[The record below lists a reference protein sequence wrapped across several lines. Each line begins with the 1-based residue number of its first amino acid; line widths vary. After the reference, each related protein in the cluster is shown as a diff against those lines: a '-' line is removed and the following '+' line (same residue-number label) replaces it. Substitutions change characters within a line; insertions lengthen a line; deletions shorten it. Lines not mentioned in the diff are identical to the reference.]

1 MIIILKI
8 TQNDKHFPEKL
19 KDIPNPPK
27 QLFLEGNKDLL
38 KETSIAIIGSR
49 KSTKNG
55 QKLAQKFAQELSA
68 QNLVIIS
75 GMAKGIDGIA
85 HKSTL
90 DVKGKT
96 IAVLG
101 CGFNHIYPEENVP
114 LYHEIL
120 KNGGLIVSE
129 YPPETKPSYQQFLQ
143 RNRIVSGLSIGV
155 LIIEAAHRS
164 GTSVTA
170 RLAQEQGRKVFVLP
184 HEIENMYGAGT
195 NQLIRKGAILVTS
208 TKEIINEC
216 EELSYKTLDN
226 TTKKKI
232 RKFATEDD
240 KIVYELIERGFNQID
255 EISQNCNKP
264 VSQIAN
270 IILLL
275 EIEGY
280 IEKTAE
286 GYKCI

>member
-8 TQNDKHFPEKL
+8 TQDDKYFPEKL
-19 KDIPNPPK
+19 KNIPNPPK

-38 KETSIAIIGSR
+38 KENSIAIIGSR

-68 QNLVIIS
+68 QNLVIVS

-101 CGFNHIYPEENVP
+101 GGFNHIYPEENTP

-120 KNGGLIVSE
+120 KHGGLIVSE
-129 YPPETKPSYQQFLQ
+129 YPPETKPAYQQFLQ

-170 RLAQEQGRKVFVLP
+170 GLAHKQGRKVFVLP
-184 HEIENMYGAGT
+184 HEIENMYGVGT

-208 TKEIINEC
+208 TEEIISEY
-216 EELSYKTLDN
+216 EELSYKTSDN
-226 TTKKKI
+226 AEEKKI

-255 EISQNCNKP
+255 EISQKSNKP

-280 IEKTAE
+280 IEKTAG

>member
-8 TQNDKHFPEKL
+8 TQDDKYFPEKL
-19 KDIPNPPK
+19 KNIPNPPK

-55 QKLAQKFAQELSA
+55 QKLAQKFAKELSA
-68 QNLVIIS
+68 QNLVIVS

-90 DVKGKT
+90 DIKGKT

-101 CGFNHIYPEENVP
+101 GGFNHIYPEENTP

-120 KNGGLIVSE
+120 KHGGLIVSE
-129 YPPETKPSYQQFLQ
+129 YPPETKPAYQQFLQ

-170 RLAQEQGRKVFVLP
+170 GLAHKQGRKVFVLP
-184 HEIENMYGAGT
+184 HEIENMYGVGT

-208 TKEIINEC
+208 TEEIINEY
-216 EELSYKTLDN
+216 EELSYKTSDN
-226 TTKKKI
+226 AEEKKI

-255 EISQNCNKP
+255 EISQKSNKP

-280 IEKTAE
+280 IEKTAG

>member
-8 TQNDKHFPEKL
+8 TQDDKYFPEKL
-19 KDIPNPPK
+19 KNIPNPPK

-38 KETSIAIIGSR
+38 KEPSIAIIGSR

-68 QNLVIIS
+68 QNLVIVS

-101 CGFNHIYPEENVP
+101 GGFNHIYPEENTP

-129 YPPETKPSYQQFLQ
+129 YPPETKPAYQQFLQ

-170 RLAQEQGRKVFVLP
+170 GLAHKQGRKVFVLP
-184 HEIENMYGAGT
+184 HEIENMYGVGT

-208 TKEIINEC
+208 TEEIISEY
-216 EELSYKTLDN
+216 EELSYKTSDN
-226 TTKKKI
+226 AEEKKI

-255 EISQNCNKP
+255 EISQKSNKP

-280 IEKTAE
+280 IEKTAG

>member
-8 TQNDKHFPEKL
+8 TQDDKYFPEKL
-19 KDIPNPPK
+19 KNIPNPPK

-38 KETSIAIIGSR
+38 KEPSIAIIGSR

-68 QNLVIIS
+68 QNLVIVS

-101 CGFNHIYPEENVP
+101 GGFNHIYPEENTP

-120 KNGGLIVSE
+120 KHGGLIVSE
-129 YPPETKPSYQQFLQ
+129 YPPETKPAYQQFLQ

-170 RLAQEQGRKVFVLP
+170 GLAHKQGRKVFVLP
-184 HEIENMYGAGT
+184 HEIENMYGVGT

-208 TKEIINEC
+208 TEEIISEY
-216 EELSYKTLDN
+216 EELSYKTSDN
-226 TTKKKI
+226 AEEKKI

-255 EISQNCNKP
+255 EISQKSNKP

-280 IEKTAE
+280 IEKTAG

>member
-8 TQNDKHFPEKL
+8 TQDDKYFPEKL
-19 KDIPNPPK
+19 KNIPNPPK

-68 QNLVIIS
+68 QNLVIVS

-101 CGFNHIYPEENVP
+101 GGFNHIYPEENTP

-120 KNGGLIVSE
+120 KHGGLIVSE
-129 YPPETKPSYQQFLQ
+129 YPPETKPAYQQFLQ

-170 RLAQEQGRKVFVLP
+170 GLAHKQGRKVFVLP
-184 HEIENMYGAGT
+184 HEIENMYGVGT

-208 TKEIINEC
+208 TEEIISEY
-216 EELSYKTLDN
+216 EELSYKTSDN
-226 TTKKKI
+226 AEEKKI

-255 EISQNCNKP
+255 EISQKSNKP

-280 IEKTAE
+280 IEKTAG

>member
-8 TQNDKHFPEKL
+8 TQDDKYFPEKL
-19 KDIPNPPK
+19 KNIPNPPK

-38 KETSIAIIGSR
+38 KEPSIAIIGSR

-55 QKLAQKFAQELSA
+55 QKLAQKFTQELSA
-68 QNLVIIS
+68 QNLVIVS

-101 CGFNHIYPEENVP
+101 GGFNHIYPEENTP

-129 YPPETKPSYQQFLQ
+129 YPPETKPAYQQFLQ

-170 RLAQEQGRKVFVLP
+170 KLAYEQGRKVFVLP
-184 HEIENMYGAGT
+184 HEIENTYGVGT

-208 TKEIINEC
+208 TQEIINEY
-216 EELSYKTLDN
+216 EELSYKTSDN
-226 TTKKKI
+226 TAENKI

-255 EISQNCNKP
+255 EISQKSNKP
-264 VSQIAN
+264 VSKIAS

-280 IEKTAE
+280 IEKTAG

>member
-8 TQNDKHFPEKL
+8 TQDDKYFPEKL
-19 KDIPNPPK
+19 KNIPNPPK

-68 QNLVIIS
+68 QNLVIVS

-101 CGFNHIYPEENVP
+101 GGFNHIYPEENTP

-120 KNGGLIVSE
+120 KHGGLIVSE
-129 YPPETKPSYQQFLQ
+129 YSPETKPAYQQFLQ

-170 RLAQEQGRKVFVLP
+170 GLAHKQGRKVFVLP
-184 HEIENMYGAGT
+184 HEIENMYGVGT

-208 TKEIINEC
+208 TEEIISEY
-216 EELSYKTLDN
+216 EELSYKTSDN
-226 TTKKKI
+226 AEEKKI

-255 EISQNCNKP
+255 EISQKSNKP

-280 IEKTAE
+280 IEKTAG